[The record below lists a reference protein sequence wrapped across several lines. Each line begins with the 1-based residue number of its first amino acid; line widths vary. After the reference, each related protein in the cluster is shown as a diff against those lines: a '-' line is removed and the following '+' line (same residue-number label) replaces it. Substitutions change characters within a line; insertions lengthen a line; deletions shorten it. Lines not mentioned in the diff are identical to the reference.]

1 MSKKS
6 AKQYSGCGCASCAR
20 KSKFE
25 PRDPDRGEM
34 DQSHRISQFIHC
46 AQCLREFPQALRQDG
61 IMSYADYQEI
71 EVGFTDVGIQ
81 VWCKRHNRNIVH
93 FDFEGMSHPTAV
105 KQAS

>member
-6 AKQYSGCGCASCAR
+6 AKQYSGCASCAM

-25 PRDPDRGEM
+25 PRDPDRGEK
-34 DQSHRISQFIHC
+34 DPSLRISHYIHC
-46 AQCLREFPQALRQDG
+46 AKCDDEEALQVLREEG
-61 IMSYADYQEI
+61 IMSYLDYQQV

-81 VWCKRHNRNIVH
+81 VWCKRHNHNIIH
-93 FDFEGMSHPTAV
+93 FDFEGMSHPFAV